1 MSPGASKKMKS
12 ARAREKHLNV
22 SDFGLI
28 EEGAM
33 RRARDKAIRISVV
46 LTTVVAWLS
55 ISNHCA
61 VGGMVAA
68 KTQSPM
74 AQMHCHGSQPSPSK
88 KSSDE
93 EIPCCKL
100 LRATIT
106 SGSNIVGAASK
117 DFLPI
122 QSWIVAELIFAD
134 EAQFHRTPQEL
145 NTGPPFAGS
154 FAESVLQRSILAHAP
169 PLLA

>member
-12 ARAREKHLNV
+12 ARAREKHLNI

-46 LTTVVAWLS
+46 LTTIVAWLS

-61 VGGMVAA
+61 VGAMVAA

-74 AQMHCHGSQPSPSK
+74 AQMHCHGSQPAPSK
-88 KSSDE
+88 NSGDE
-93 EIPCCKL
+93 EMPCCKV
-100 LRATIT
+100 LRATLAGQGKIARLDT
-106 SGSNIVGAASK
+106 LEVSRI
-117 DFLPI
+117 FLFSVRPF
-122 QSWIVAELIFAD
+122 VLDCGNPVLNKLGLIGEWF
-134 EAQFHRTPQEL
+134 
-145 NTGPPFAGS
+145 
-154 FAESVLQRSILAHAP
+154 
-169 PLLA
+169 

>member
-1 MSPGASKKMKS
+1 
-12 ARAREKHLNV
+12 
-22 SDFGLI
+22 
-28 EEGAM
+28 M

-46 LTTVVAWLS
+46 LTTIVAWLS

-61 VGGMVAA
+61 IGAMVAA

-88 KSSDE
+88 KSNKE
-93 EIPCCKL
+93 ELPCCKV
-100 LRATIT
+100 LRATLA
-106 SGSNIVGAASK
+106 GQGKIVQVASK

-122 QSWIVAELIFAD
+122 SKRIVAQVIFAD
-134 EAQFHRTPQEL
+134 EAQLRRVPEEL

-154 FAESVLQRSILAHAP
+154 FAESVLQRSLLAHAP
-169 PLLA
+169 PASLS